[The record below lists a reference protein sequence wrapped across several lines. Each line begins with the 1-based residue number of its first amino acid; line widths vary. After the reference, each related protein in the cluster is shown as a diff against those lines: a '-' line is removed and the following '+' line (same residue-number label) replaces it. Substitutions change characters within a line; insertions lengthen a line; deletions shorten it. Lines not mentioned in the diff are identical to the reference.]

1 MIKCEC
7 GNIATKIEVKG
18 NLITLTADTLRII
31 NAIWNSLD
39 EPCKSEYKKVITK
52 YIGDAFKTDEEMKTE
67 VEEMKKETKEQAKK
81 MFEAMDFLKSL
92 LDSTNGDDELI
103 KELRELKRK
112 EME

>member
-7 GNIATKIEVKG
+7 SNIATKIEVKG

-39 EPCKSEYKKVITK
+39 EPYKSEYKKVIAK
-52 YIGDAFKTDEEMKTE
+52 DIGTAFKTDEEMKTE
-67 VEEMKKETKEQAKK
+67 VEEMKEQAKK

>member
-7 GNIATKIEVKG
+7 SNIATKIEVKG
-18 NLITLTADTLRII
+18 NLMTLTADTLRII

-39 EPCKSEYKKVITK
+39 EPYKSEYKKVITK
-52 YIGDAFKTDEEMKTE
+52 AIGTAFKTDEEMKAE
-67 VEEMKKETKEQAKK
+67 AEEMKEQAKK

-92 LDSTNGDDELI
+92 LDSTKGDDELI